1 MSVTTGATKRRWLW
15 LIPSILLIAGLI
27 VSFAWWQYF
36 KTTPAY
42 SLALLVDAVQQDDRA
57 AFDRVVDLDRVID
70 NFITQGGPGSA
81 LGLTT
86 ELVTSMRT
94 QLQSFAPETLAGIK
108 EGVRAEIRNRT
119 NELSGSSSGRP
130 FPLIALAMPFVVE
143 INQTGDSALVRMS
156 NIDQIELTMESREG
170 GSWKVTSL
178 RDQALAAR
186 VVSGI
191 VKELPQSE
199 SQIDQQM
206 RRQLRAL
213 PENLRQLPLLK

>member
-42 SLALLVDAVQQDDRA
+42 SLALLVDAAQQDDQA

-178 RDQALAAR
+178 RDKALAAR